1 MKTKRLLLI
10 LALIVAIG
18 IPIAWHELHIK
29 HTQEFG
35 LSLFRLKT
43 PDFLAPL
50 NSLSLNIA
58 SSPEQDRGKDY
69 LWAYGPE
76 TEISFKTRAPLPMSL
91 CFSTHNIIEG
101 QSLTVTVNGEKI
113 GRLDSLR
120 ANPPGVDDD
129 HPCLRFSTRPGMNT
143 VRIAY
148 GRWNHHPD
156 AFAPGDPRLMALRFT
171 RFRLG
176 PAEAS
181 GSGS

>member
-1 MKTKRLLLI
+1 MKMKRLLPI
-10 LALIVAIG
+10 LALVAAIG
-18 IPIAWHELHIK
+18 VLIARHELHIRQ
-29 HTQEFG
+29 TQEMG
-35 LSLFRLKT
+35 LSLFRLKN

-50 NSLSLNIA
+50 NSMAFNIE

-76 TEISFKTRAPLPMSL
+76 TEISFQTRVPLPMSL
-91 CFSTHNIIEG
+91 CFSTHNLIEG
-101 QSLTVTVNGEKI
+101 QSLTVTVNGEII

-129 HPCLRFSTRPGMNT
+129 HPCLRFRSRAGMNT

-171 RFRLG
+171 KFRLG
-176 PAEAS
+176 LDETS